1 MKIGELFTKAN
12 VKQRKWNLYF
22 RFRFL
27 VPLAWSLRS
36 WIFFNL
42 VYYAESK
49 FRDRKRTSFF
59 FLQNLFKTWYSFT
72 FNRREIQNL
81 ELFETYLTEK
91 ETYVIEGQN
100 DSLRGITDSVKAYE
114 IWVLQRR

>member
-1 MKIGELFTKAN
+1 ML
-12 VKQRKWNLYF
+12 NLNS
-22 RFRFL
+22 
-27 VPLAWSLRS
+27 VPRS
-36 WIFFNL
+36 GQ
-42 VYYAESK
+42 V
-49 FRDRKRTSFF
+49 FF
-59 FLQNLFKTWYSFT
+59 FCKTFSKLDIILHT

-114 IWVLQRR
+114 I